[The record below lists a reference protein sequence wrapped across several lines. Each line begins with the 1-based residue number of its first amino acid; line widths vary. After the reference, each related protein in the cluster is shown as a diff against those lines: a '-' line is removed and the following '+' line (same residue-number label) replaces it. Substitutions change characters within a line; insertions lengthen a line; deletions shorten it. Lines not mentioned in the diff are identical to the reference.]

1 MNTNLENK
9 IDSKALFNLS
19 YGLYV
24 VTSHDGIKDNALIV
38 NTVVQLTSKP
48 LMVSVTISKENYS
61 HDVIKN
67 TKKMNVNCLTV
78 DTPFDIFK
86 KYGFASG
93 KDVDKF
99 ENEKVER
106 SDNDLVVMSKY
117 INSYLSLEVENYID
131 LGTHG
136 MFICQVTEAK
146 TINKVETMTY
156 SYYHQNVKP
165 KPGVKQTHSYQCSI
179 CGFVYEGEELPED
192 YVCPLCKHGAEFFE
206 KI

>member
-1 MNTNLENK
+1 MSENLENK

-24 VTSHDGIKDNALIV
+24 VTSNDGLKDNGLIV

-67 TKKMNVNCLTV
+67 TKKMNVNCLTES
-78 DTPFDIFK
+78 TPFDVFK
-86 KYGFASG
+86 KFGFASG

-99 ENEKVER
+99 ENEYVKR
-106 SDNDLVVMSKY
+106 SDNGLVVLQKN
-117 INSYLSLEVENYID
+117 INAYLSLEVKEYID

-136 MFICQVTEAK
+136 MFICEVTESQSISK
-146 TINKVETMTY
+146 EETMTY
-156 SYYHQNVKP
+156 SYYHKNVKP
-165 KPGVKQTHSYQCSI
+165 KPGVKQVNSYQCSI
-179 CGFVYEGEELPED
+179 CSFIYEGEELPED

-206 KI
+206 KL